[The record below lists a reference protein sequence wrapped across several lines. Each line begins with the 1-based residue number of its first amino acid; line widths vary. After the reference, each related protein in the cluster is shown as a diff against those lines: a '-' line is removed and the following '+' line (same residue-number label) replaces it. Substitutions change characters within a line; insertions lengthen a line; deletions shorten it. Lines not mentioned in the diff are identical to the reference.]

1 MIGKVGKVGLD
12 RKGRMSLKITLP
24 LPPSDNAIYTTII
37 LRRGKSIIPLR
48 KLTTEARAYKT
59 EVKQLIATL
68 FLTSTVEF
76 RENVQYTCLVR
87 IYFRKIYN
95 LGWPQRAKT
104 RYKKEDAQDRIKLV
118 TDAVSEVIGIDDSH
132 HFLTVIQKREGKN
145 DPRIELVVRE
155 QEPRS
160 VKSEES

>member
-1 MIGKVGKVGLD
+1 MIDRAGLD
-12 RKGRMSLKITLP
+12 RKGRMSLRVTLP

-37 LRRGKSIIPLR
+37 LRKGKSIIPLR

-59 EVKQLIATL
+59 GVKQLIATL

-76 RENVQYTCLVR
+76 HKNVQYACLVR
-87 IYFRKIYN
+87 VYFRKVYN
-95 LGWPQRAKT
+95 LGWPDKAKT

-118 TDAVSEVIGIDDSH
+118 TDAVSEVIGVDDNH
-132 HFLTVIQKREGKN
+132 HFLTIIQKREDKN

-155 QEPRS
+155 QEPRD
-160 VKSEES
+160 VKDEES